1 MTKKIYVGNIPFT
14 ATETQVREMFEEH
27 GSVDSIAWITDRD
40 TGRFRGFAFIEMED
54 EGANAA
60 IQALNGQEVDGRPL
74 KIDLAKPRAPR
85 Y

>member
-1 MTKKIYVGNIPFT
+1 MSKKIYVGNIPFT